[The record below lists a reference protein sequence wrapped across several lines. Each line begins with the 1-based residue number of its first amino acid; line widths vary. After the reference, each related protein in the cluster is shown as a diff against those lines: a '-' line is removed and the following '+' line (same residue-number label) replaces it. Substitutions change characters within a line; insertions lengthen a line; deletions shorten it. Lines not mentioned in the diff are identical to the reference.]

1 MARTSVA
8 KAKTTAVA
16 PADLQKEMEEMRARL
31 QAPSGDRIKIDNK
44 MFVLPNGDKN
54 DVMNAI
60 IVDFVYFNAYY
71 TSAFDPNQIVP
82 PDCFAIHPVASEAT
96 PSPNAIDAQ
105 CDSCQA
111 CPQNQ
116 FGSAGKGKACR
127 NSVLVAL
134 LPPDADMDTPLM
146 LLNLSPTAIKP
157 FSAYMSSLLRLN
169 RPPYSVVTEFFCD
182 PNSKYDS
189 VRCSDPQPVDDEV
202 LEVVRARRAEAR
214 ERLMT
219 EPDFKDQAAANEA
232 KAASKP
238 RGRLQPARKRAR

>member
-8 KAKTTAVA
+8 KAQTTAVA
-16 PADLQKEMEEMRARL
+16 AADLQKEMEEMRSRL
-31 QAPSGDRIKIDNK
+31 QAPSGDKIKIDNK

-54 DVMNAI
+54 DVVNAI
-60 IVDFVYFNAYY
+60 VVDFVYYNAYY
-71 TSAFDPNQIVP
+71 TSAFDPNQITP

-96 PSPNAIDAQ
+96 PSPNAIDPQ
-105 CDSCQA
+105 CDSCQG

-127 NSVLVAL
+127 NSVLLAL

-169 RPPYSVVTEFFCD
+169 RPPYSVVTEFYCD
-182 PNSKYDS
+182 PNSKFDS
-189 VRCSDPQPVDDEV
+189 VRLANPEPVEADM
-202 LEVVRARRAEAR
+202 LEVVRARRGEAR

-219 EPDFKDQAAANEA
+219 EPDFKALSAANDA
-232 KAASKP
+232 KPAAKP
-238 RGRLQPARKRAR
+238 KGRLQPARKRA